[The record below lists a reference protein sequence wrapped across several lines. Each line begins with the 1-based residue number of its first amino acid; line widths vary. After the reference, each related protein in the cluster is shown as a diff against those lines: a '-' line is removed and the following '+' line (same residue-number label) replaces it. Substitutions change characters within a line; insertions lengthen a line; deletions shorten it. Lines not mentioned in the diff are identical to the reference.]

1 MRLHRSKSVA
11 LLLSILLISQLSGY
25 TVSAAPATVGSAYK
39 MSAGESVTAKNLGAI
54 LLGAN
59 VKATVE
65 DVNIWPQTGG
75 NILAYTLKLS
85 NNGSSSANL
94 VHYFPR
100 VVTPGGSAIPANP
113 VTADALK
120 KKVGAKDSLRV
131 TYYVN
136 VGQTTSLQGMKIAM
150 YVWDA
155 KAKGYLKNAGALAIP
170 AGYST
175 AAERGKILS
184 STMNDI
190 PVTASADSL
199 QLYKFSGK
207 VYAKVG
213 VSITNKGSKVLNEA
227 GYTPYL
233 QTASGTSFELTVNSA
248 QAGYKIQ
255 PQEKKSIYY
264 LAEIPAALN
273 TNNMK
278 LQFTQKD
285 ETLKL
290 ELPKMS
296 FKLPVASTPNFVVN
310 PGAVKK
316 VGINSNT
323 VEMQLVN
330 ASVYSE
336 DAHGVWSFQLRLKN
350 AGNKAVTLP
359 SYELAVKSTKGTAF
373 PVNAKAL
380 SGLTLK
386 PLETKVVP
394 LTVQVPLEVEQAG
407 LQLQMIEAVS
417 ATETA
422 GPTTGETAGT
432 PGTVAA
438 AAPKL
443 IFPVAYFTI
452 PYALRADVQRGEV
465 YNRTNQFGSFSYNLT
480 SLQRYPWK
488 DDDIVMAKL
497 NITNTQ
503 SVTLTLP
510 ELTGAIKLDSND
522 LAATT
527 NLLIDKEAA
536 TLAPGKSAEIVVMS
550 KVPYTE
556 EFEDVRINLF
566 STVNTE
572 KVPFL
577 DLSMSNSLNAIDNI
591 DRGGTYKI
599 SGKGKNANVQES
611 RTTVYEGTNSKIVYT
626 ELLISSQEKRQ
637 SKMARLQA
645 YYRTKDGQFFD
656 AKPNQPDNAATPGGM
671 QLVSFWA
678 KLPKTVSAD
687 DISLVLGSGVT
698 GNKLSE
704 SGQEATGFMNASAL
718 LLTPKTTAPAS
729 NLTKITFFPYNLSVI
744 NSEGRLLE
752 LNDTINIVM
761 TYDLTRDNSIDS
773 GDLEHKLVLRMTD
786 PFGVTQD
793 KVLTIGTDLTEGKSN
808 TFSMSFSK
816 NLYMKLK
823 SGTYKLTLFD
833 EFQGERQELG
843 GQVFN
848 LFIDRQLITN
858 VKDTNAK

>member
-155 KAKGYLKNAGALAIP
+155 KAKGYLKNAGSLAIP

-184 STMNDI
+184 TTMNDI

-213 VSITNKGSKVLNEA
+213 LSITNKGSKVLNEA

-359 SYELAVKSTKGTAF
+359 NYELAVKSTKGTAF

-556 EFEDVRINLF
+556 DFEDVRINLF

-848 LFIDRQLITN
+848 LFIDRQLITQ
-858 VKDTNAK
+858 KDTNAK

>member
-1 MRLHRSKSVA
+1 MRKHKNTYVA
-11 LLLSILLISQLSGY
+11 LLLSTIVLGQVAGGI
-25 TVSAAPATVGSAYK
+25 AAPSSEAAGTTPAAATATVKINPIQLGQ
-39 MSAGESVTAKNLGAI
+39 GVTAAL
-54 LLGAN
+54 
-59 VKATVE
+59 E

-75 NILAYTLKLS
+75 NILAYTLKIS
-85 NNGSSSANL
+85 NNSSSSANL
-94 VHYFPR
+94 VHFFPR

-184 STMNDI
+184 TTMNDI

-213 VSITNKGSKVLNEA
+213 LSITNKGSKVLNEA

-359 SYELAVKSTKGTAF
+359 NYELAVKSTKGTAF

-432 PGTVAA
+432 PGTVAV

-556 EFEDVRINLF
+556 DFEDVRINLF

-848 LFIDRQLITN
+848 LFIDRQLITQ
-858 VKDTNAK
+858 KDTNAK

>member
-1 MRLHRSKSVA
+1 MA
-11 LLLSILLISQLSGY
+11 GGI
-25 TVSAAPATVGSAYK
+25 AAPSSEAAGTTPAAATATVKINPIQLGQ
-39 MSAGESVTAKNLGAI
+39 GVTAAL
-54 LLGAN
+54 
-59 VKATVE
+59 E

-75 NILAYTLKLS
+75 NILAYTLKIS
-85 NNGSSSANL
+85 NNSSSSANL
-94 VHYFPR
+94 VHFFPR

-184 STMNDI
+184 TTMNDI

-213 VSITNKGSKVLNEA
+213 LSITNKGSKVLNEA

-359 SYELAVKSTKGTAF
+359 NYELAVKSTKGTAF

-432 PGTVAA
+432 PGTVAV

-556 EFEDVRINLF
+556 DFEDVRINLF

-848 LFIDRQLITN
+848 LFIDRQLITQ
-858 VKDTNAK
+858 KDTNAK